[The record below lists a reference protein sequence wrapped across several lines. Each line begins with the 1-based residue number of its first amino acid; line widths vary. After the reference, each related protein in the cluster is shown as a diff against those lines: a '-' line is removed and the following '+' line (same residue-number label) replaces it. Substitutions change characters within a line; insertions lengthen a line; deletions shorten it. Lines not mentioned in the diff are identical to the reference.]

1 MRVTVGVQ
9 FSTAAHQNL
18 AGLPAPLPVL
28 RSLSWRRP
36 SQGNACQEV
45 VTRNEAINGVISGQ
59 LLALQVSG
67 KLQVRELGQLEAHTS
82 LVNRRPS

>member
-1 MRVTVGVQ
+1 MGVQ

-18 AGLPAPLPVL
+18 AGLPAPLPV
-28 RSLSWRRP
+28 LSWRRP

-45 VTRNEAINGVISGQ
+45 VTRNEAINGVITGQ